1 MRKPVKILGVIL
13 LLMSCFY
20 SCKSTVP
27 NSARLKVYV
36 LDGGSVILNS
46 SIKRFTQGDEYDD
59 YPSKTVA
66 DPVFLVE
73 HPNGRFLWDVGLPDT
88 LADRN
93 PEDIDS
99 SAAMVFLVQEKL
111 IDQLK
116 AMNLTPDS
124 IDYLGTSHTHYD
136 HVGNANYFI
145 NSTWVIDKKEY
156 EWAMSDEKRSLELKQ
171 FGLSSS
177 SYYDSLRNSQTIL
190 FEEKYDVF
198 NDGNVVIY
206 STPGHTPGHMS
217 LYIKLEESQSILLS
231 GDLYHWNEQREY
243 KRIPKFNTDVQQTLN
258 SMEKFEKLAE
268 LLNAKVIIQH
278 EMNDYLELPKYP
290 EYLR

>member
-1 MRKPVKILGVIL
+1 MRKPAKNLAVIL
-13 LLMSCFY
+13 LLISCFY
-20 SCKSTVP
+20 ACKSTVP

-46 SIKRFTQGDEYDD
+46 SIKLFTQGDEYDD

-66 DPVFLVE
+66 NPVFLVE
-73 HPNGRFLWDVGLPDT
+73 HTNGRFVWDVGLPDT

-99 SAAMVFLVQEKL
+99 SAAMVSLVQEKL
-111 IDQLK
+111 ISQLK

-124 IDYLGTSHTHYD
+124 VDYLGTSHTHFD
-136 HVGNANYFI
+136 HVGNANYFV

-156 EWAMSDEKRSLELKQ
+156 EWAMSDENRSN
-171 FGLSSS
+171 S
-177 SYYDSLRNSQTIL
+177 SYYDSLRNSKTIL

-217 LYIKLEESQSILLS
+217 LYIKLQESQSILLS
-231 GDLYHWNEQREY
+231 GDLYHFNEQREY

-268 LLNAKVIIQH
+268 HLNAKVIIQH

-290 EYLR
+290 DYLR